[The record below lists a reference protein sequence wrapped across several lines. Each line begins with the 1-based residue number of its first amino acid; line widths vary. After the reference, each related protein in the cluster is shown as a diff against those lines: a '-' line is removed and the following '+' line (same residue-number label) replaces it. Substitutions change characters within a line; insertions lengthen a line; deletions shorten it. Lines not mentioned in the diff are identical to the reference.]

1 MTLCDSAAGACGP
14 SMKRFVHFLGVL
26 GLAVFALGSA
36 PARAEENVRI
46 EEAHGKLGWVTRP
59 YQSRY
64 VPPVNLANSS
74 RLDSMIRA
82 GNLYLTA
89 QDVVALALENN
100 IDIEIQRYG
109 PLLAREILRRAEA
122 GGLLRTVGLGVSPGP
137 TSVNLQG
144 VSVNT
149 NGLSSTAGTGV
160 TSSGGIVTQLG
171 PQPPSLDPAF
181 SVFAQWQH
189 VTSPQSNTFLI
200 GTNEEVESL
209 RTYQFQY
216 SQNWLSGTSAQV
228 TWASQYTKI
237 NSDLF
242 TLNPFQN
249 GFLDLQVTQN
259 LLFGFG
265 SAVNGRNIRI
275 QKNNMKVTD
284 LQFKQQVTTTI
295 SSVLNLYWDLVAY
308 NQELHSRNEEVHVAQ
323 QLLDNNREQVRLG
336 TLAEI
341 EVTRAQSQLYTSRQD
356 LLIAQTNLIQQEAIL
371 KNALSRSGIAS
382 PDLENIHIVP
392 LDQMTAPASE
402 NLPSIEQAVAAALQ
416 KRPELDQARLNIDSK
431 KIGLVGIRNELRP
444 TLQAFA
450 ELTNNGLTG
459 AATPLGV
466 TEGGVSYFAGGYSNL
481 IAQVFRRNFP
491 NYSAGFSLNIPLRN
505 RAAQSDYVT
514 SVIDIRQSELDLQK
528 QVNQVRLD
536 VQNAIVGLQQ
546 ARARMDAAAQARIL
560 SQATFDGD
568 QKKFQLGATTSY
580 QVVQDQRDL
589 SSAESSEMEALANYS
604 HARINYDQAIG
615 DTLEAN
621 QITIEEAKT
630 GKSRVPPG
638 AKIPAGVKP

>member
-1 MTLCDSAAGACGP
+1 MILCDSTAGVRGP
-14 SMKRFVHFLGVL
+14 SMKRFVHFLTVFC
-26 GLAVFALGSA
+26 LAAFALCGA
-36 PARAEENVRI
+36 PAGAEENVRI
-46 EEAHGKLGWVTRP
+46 EAAHGKLGWVTRP

-64 VPPVNLANSS
+64 VPPVNLANST
-74 RLDSMIRA
+74 RLDSLIRA

-109 PLLAREILRRAEA
+109 PLLAREILRRAQA
-122 GGLLRTVGLGVSPGP
+122 GGLLRTVGLAVSPGP
-137 TSVNLQG
+137 TSVSLQG

-149 NGLSSTAGTGV
+149 SGLNSTAGTGV
-160 TSSGGIVTQLG
+160 SSSGGIVTQLG

-181 SVFAQWQH
+181 SVFTQFQH

-200 GTNEEVESL
+200 GTNEEVETL
-209 RTYQFQY
+209 HTYQFQY
-216 SQNWLSGTSAQV
+216 SQSWLSGTSAQV

-237 NSDLF
+237 NSELF
-242 TLNPFQN
+242 SLNPFQN
-249 GFLDLQVTQN
+249 GYLDFQVTQN
-259 LLFGFG
+259 LLYGFG
-265 SAVNGRNIRI
+265 AAVNGRNIRI

-284 LQFKQQVTTTI
+284 LQFKQQVETTI

-308 NQELHSRNEEVHVAQ
+308 NQELQSRNDEVRVAQ

-341 EVTRAQSQLYTSRQD
+341 EVTRAQSQLYAAKQD
-356 LLIAQTNLIQQEAIL
+356 QLIAQTNLVQQEAIL

-382 PDLENIHIVP
+382 PDLANIHIVP
-392 LDQMTAPASE
+392 LDRMTAPPSE
-402 NLPSIEQAVAAALQ
+402 NLPSIEQAVATALQ
-416 KRPELDQARLNIDSK
+416 KRPELEQARLNIDSK

-450 ELTNNGLTG
+450 EVTNNGLTG
-459 AATPLGV
+459 TP
-466 TEGGVSYFAGGYSNL
+466 TEFGLQEPGIGYFSGGYSNL
-481 IAQVFRRNFP
+481 VSQVFRRNFP

-528 QVNQVRLD
+528 QINQVRLD

-546 ARARMDAAAQARIL
+546 ARARLDAAAQARIL

-589 SSAESSEMEALANYS
+589 SSAQSSEMEALANYS
-604 HARINYDQAIG
+604 HARINYDQAVG

-621 QITIEEAKT
+621 QITIEEAKA

-638 AKIPAGVKP
+638 AKVPAGVNQ

>member
-1 MTLCDSAAGACGP
+1 ME
-14 SMKRFVHFLGVL
+14 RFIHFLAVFCV
-26 GLAVFALGSA
+26 AVFALPAAAAQAEGS
-36 PARAEENVRI
+36 VRI
-46 EEAHGKLGWVTRP
+46 EPAHGKLGWVTHP
-59 YQSRY
+59 YQARY

-122 GGLLRTVGLGVSPGP
+122 GGLLRTVGLGVSAGP

-160 TSSGGIVTQLG
+160 SSSGGIVTQLG

-200 GTNEEVESL
+200 GTNEEIEDL
-209 RTYQFQY
+209 HTYQFQY
-216 SQNWLSGTSAQV
+216 SQNWLTGTSAQV

-242 TLNPFQN
+242 SLNPFQN
-249 GFLDLQVTQN
+249 GYLDLQVTQN
-259 LLFGFG
+259 LLQGFG

-284 LQFKQQVTTTI
+284 LQFKQQVATTI

-308 NQELHSRNEEVHVAQ
+308 NQELQSRNEEVRVAQ

-341 EVTRAQSQLYTSRQD
+341 EVTRAQSQLYTAKQD

-382 PDLENIHIVP
+382 PELENIHIVP
-392 LDQMTAPASE
+392 LDRMTAPSSE
-402 NLPSIEQAVAAALQ
+402 NLPSIEQAVASALQ
-416 KRPELDQARLNIDSK
+416 KRPELEQARLNIDSK
-431 KIGLVGIRNELRP
+431 KTGLVGIRNELRP

-450 ELTNNGLTG
+450 EVTNNGLTG
-459 AATPLGV
+459 SATEFGMQSPGI
-466 TEGGVSYFAGGYSNL
+466 GYFAGGYSNL
-481 IAQVFRRNFP
+481 VAQVFRRNFP
-491 NYSAGFSLNIPLRN
+491 NYSAGISLNIPLRN

-546 ARARMDAAAQARIL
+546 ARARLDAAVQARIL
-560 SQATFDGD
+560 SRATFDGD
-568 QKKFQLGATTSY
+568 EKKFQLGATTSY

-589 SSAESSEMEALANYS
+589 SSAQSSEMEALANYS
-604 HARINYDQAIG
+604 HARISYDQAIG
-615 DTLEAN
+615 NTLEAN
-621 QITIEEAKT
+621 QITIEEAKA

-638 AKIPAGVKP
+638 AKIPAGGKQ

>member
-1 MTLCDSAAGACGP
+1 
-14 SMKRFVHFLGVL
+14 MKRFVHFLAGFC
-26 GLAVFALGSA
+26 LAVLALCGA

-46 EEAHGKLGWVTRP
+46 DAAHGKLGWVTRP

-64 VPPVNLANSS
+64 VPPVNLANTS
-74 RLDSMIRA
+74 RLDSLMRA

-122 GGLLRTVGLGVSPGP
+122 GGLLRTVGLGLSPGP
-137 TSVNLQG
+137 TSVSLQG
-144 VSVNT
+144 VSVNS
-149 NGLSSTAGTGV
+149 NGLSSSAGAGV
-160 TSSGGIVTQLG
+160 SSSGGIVTQLG

-200 GTNEEVESL
+200 GTNEEVETL
-209 RTYQFQY
+209 HTYQFQY
-216 SQNWLSGTSAQV
+216 SQNWLTGTSAQV

-242 TLNPFQN
+242 SLNPFQN
-249 GFLDLQVTQN
+249 GYLDLQVTQN
-259 LLFGFG
+259 LLYGFG

-284 LQFKQQVTTTI
+284 LQFKQQVSTTI

-308 NQELHSRNEEVHVAQ
+308 NQELQSRNEEVRVAQ

-341 EVTRAQSQLYTSRQD
+341 EVTRAQSQLYTAKQD

-382 PDLENIHIVP
+382 PDLENVHIVP
-392 LDQMTAPASE
+392 LDRMSAPANE
-402 NLPSIEQAVAAALQ
+402 NLPSIEQAVGTALQ
-416 KRPELDQARLNIDSK
+416 KRPELEQARLNIDSK
-431 KIGLVGIRNELRP
+431 KIGLIGIRNELRP

-459 AATPLGV
+459 NATVPEV
-466 TEGGVSYFAGGYSNL
+466 AYFAGGYSNL

-514 SVIDIRQSELDLQK
+514 SVIDIRQSELDFQK
-528 QVNQVRLD
+528 QLNQVRLD

-546 ARARMDAAAQARIL
+546 ARARLDAAVQARNL

-589 SSAESSEMEALANYS
+589 SSAQSSEMEALANYS

-621 QITIEEAKT
+621 QITIEDAKA
-630 GKSRVPPG
+630 GKSRVPGG
-638 AKIPAGVKP
+638 AKIPAGANQ

>member
-1 MTLCDSAAGACGP
+1 LL
-14 SMKRFVHFLGVL
+14 RL
-26 GLAVFALGSA
+26 LAVFALMGA
-36 PARAEENVRI
+36 VAGAEENVRI
-46 EEAHGKLGWVTRP
+46 EEARGSFGWLTRP
-59 YQSRY
+59 YRSRY
-64 VPPVNLANSS
+64 VPPVNLTNSS
-74 RLDSMIRA
+74 RFDSLIRA

-109 PLLAREILRRAEA
+109 PLLAREVLRRAQA
-122 GGLLRTVGLGVSPGP
+122 GAPLRTVGLGVAAGP
-137 TSVNLQG
+137 TSVSLSG
-144 VSVNT
+144 VSING
-149 NGLSSTAGTGV
+149 NGLSSNTGTGV
-160 TSSGGIVTQLG
+160 SSSGGIVTQLG

-181 SVFAQWQH
+181 SAFAQWQH
-189 VTSPQSNTFLI
+189 VTSPQSNTVLI
-200 GTNEEVESL
+200 GTNAEVESL
-209 RTYQFQY
+209 HTYQFQY
-216 SQNWLSGTSAQV
+216 SQSWLTGTSAQL

-237 NSDLF
+237 NSEF
-242 TLNPFQN
+242 FSLNPFQN
-249 GFLDLQVTQN
+249 GYLDLQVTQN
-259 LLFGFG
+259 LLYGFG

-284 LQFKQQVTTTI
+284 LQFKQQVATTI

-308 NQELHSRNEEVHVAQ
+308 NQELQSRNEEVRVAQ

-341 EVTRAQSQLYTSRQD
+341 EITRAQSQLYSAKQD

-382 PDLENIHIVP
+382 PDLENVHVVP
-392 LDQMTAPASE
+392 LDKMTAPGKE
-402 NLPSIEQAVAAALQ
+402 TLPTLAQAVPAALQ
-416 KRPELDQARLNIDSK
+416 NRPELEQARLNIDSK
-431 KIGLVGIRNELRP
+431 KIGLVGIRNELKP

-459 AATPLGV
+459 QVTALGIQ
-466 TEGGVSYFAGGYSNL
+466 EGGVPYFGGDYSNL
-481 IAQVFRRNFP
+481 LAQVFRRNFP

-536 VQNAIVGLQQ
+536 VQNAVVGLQQ
-546 ARARMDAAAQARIL
+546 ARARLDAAAQARIL
-560 SQATFDGD
+560 SQATFEGD
-568 QKKFQLGATTSY
+568 QKKYQLGASTSY

-589 SSAESSEMEALANYS
+589 SSAQSSEMEALANYS
-604 HARINYDQAIG
+604 HARINYDQAVG

-621 QITIEEAKT
+621 HITIDEAKT

-638 AKIPAGVKP
+638 AKLPAGGNQSSAKLPAGGNQSSAKLPAGGNQ

>member
-1 MTLCDSAAGACGP
+1 MTLCDSTAGACGP
-14 SMKRFVHFLGVL
+14 SVKRFVQY
-26 GLAVFALGSA
+26 LAVFCLAILVLCGG

-46 EEAHGKLGWVTRP
+46 EAAHGKLGWVTRP

-64 VPPVNLANSS
+64 VPPVNLANTS
-74 RLDSMIRA
+74 RLDSLIRA

-109 PLLAREILRRAEA
+109 PLLAREILRRAQA
-122 GGLLRTVGLGVSPGP
+122 GGLLRTVGLGLSPGP

-144 VSVNT
+144 VSVNS
-149 NGLSSTAGTGV
+149 NGLSSTAGAGV
-160 TSSGGIVTQLG
+160 SSSGGIVTQLG

-200 GTNEEVESL
+200 GTNEEVETL
-209 RTYQFQY
+209 HTYQFQY
-216 SQNWLSGTSAQV
+216 SQNWLTGTSAQV

-237 NSDLF
+237 NSELF
-242 TLNPFQN
+242 SLNPFQN
-249 GFLDLQVTQN
+249 GYLDLQVTQN
-259 LLFGFG
+259 LLYGFG

-284 LQFKQQVTTTI
+284 LQFKQQVSTTI

-308 NQELHSRNEEVHVAQ
+308 NQELQSRNEEVRVAQ

-341 EVTRAQSQLYTSRQD
+341 EVTRAQSQLYAAKQD

-392 LDQMTAPASE
+392 LDHMTAPPSE
-402 NLPSIEQAVAAALQ
+402 NVPSIEQAVTTALQ
-416 KRPELDQARLNIDSK
+416 KRPELEQARLNIASK

-459 AATPLGV
+459 NATVPEV
-466 TEGGVSYFAGGYSNL
+466 TYFAGGYSNL

-528 QVNQVRLD
+528 QLNQVRLD

-546 ARARMDAAAQARIL
+546 ARARLDASAQARIL
-560 SQATFDGD
+560 SQATSDGD
-568 QKKFQLGATTSY
+568 QKKFQLGASTSY

-589 SSAESSEMEALANYS
+589 SSAQSSEMEALANYS

-621 QITIEEAKT
+621 QITIEEARA
-630 GKSRVPPG
+630 GKSRVPAG
-638 AKIPAGVKP
+638 AKIPAGGNQ

>member
-1 MTLCDSAAGACGP
+1 MTLCDRMAGAGGP
-14 SMKRFVHFLGVL
+14 PVKRFVHFLAAIC
-26 GLAVFALGSA
+26 LAFLALGGVA
-36 PARAEENVRI
+36 ARAEENVRI
-46 EEAHGKLGWVTRP
+46 EAAHGKLGWVTRP

-64 VPPVNLANSS
+64 VPPVNLANST
-74 RLDSMIRA
+74 RLDSLIRA

-171 PQPPSLDPAF
+171 PQPPALDPAV

-200 GTNEEVESL
+200 GTNEEVETL
-209 RTYQFQY
+209 HTYQFQY
-216 SQNWLSGTSAQV
+216 SQNWLTGTSAQV

-237 NSDLF
+237 NSELF
-242 TLNPFQN
+242 SLNPFQN
-249 GFLDLQVTQN
+249 GYLDMQVTQN
-259 LLFGFG
+259 LLYGFG
-265 SAVNGRNIRI
+265 TAVNGRNIRI

-284 LQFKQQVTTTI
+284 LQFKQQVATTI

-308 NQELHSRNEEVHVAQ
+308 NQELQSRNDEVRVAQ

-341 EVTRAQSQLYTSRQD
+341 EVTRAQSQLYAAKQD

-382 PDLENIHIVP
+382 PELENIHIVP
-392 LDQMTAPASE
+392 LDRMSAPASD
-402 NLPSIEQAVAAALQ
+402 NLPSIAQEVATALQ
-416 KRPELDQARLNIDSK
+416 KRPELEQARLNIDSK

-459 AATPLGV
+459 NATEFGMQEPGIGYL
-466 TEGGVSYFAGGYSNL
+466 AGGYSNL
-481 IAQVFRRNFP
+481 LAQVFRRNFP

-528 QVNQVRLD
+528 QINQVRLD

-546 ARARMDAAAQARIL
+546 ARARLDAAVQARIL

-589 SSAESSEMEALANYS
+589 SSAQSSEMEALANYS
-604 HARINYDQAIG
+604 HARINYEQAIG

-621 QITIEEAKT
+621 QITIEEAKA

-638 AKIPAGVKP
+638 AKIPAGANQ